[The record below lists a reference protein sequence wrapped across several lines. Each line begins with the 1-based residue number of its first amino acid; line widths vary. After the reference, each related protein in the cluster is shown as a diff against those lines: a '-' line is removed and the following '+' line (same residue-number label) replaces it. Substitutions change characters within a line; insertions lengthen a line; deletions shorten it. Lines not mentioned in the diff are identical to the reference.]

1 MLRFKVYLEEAFNI
15 PITSEGDIDNYPSK
29 ADSEDLKKIFK
40 YIKPLSSP
48 GTNPDVPMV
57 GGLEG
62 TNDFGKIKIRGIKG
76 TDVEQQVRD
85 WIKKEFPDNYK

>member
-62 TNDFGKIKIRGIKG
+62 TADYGKIKIRGIKG
-76 TDVEQQVRD
+76 TDSEQQVRD
-85 WIKKEFPDNYK
+85 WIKKEA